1 MNFGKPEVIF
11 GLSAVVME
19 INHSNRTESLSLQRQ
34 HSRSEW
40 MAIFYEPT
48 CQWMLKL
55 VRCLTNRIVW

>member
-1 MNFGKPEVIF
+1 MIFGKPEVIF

-34 HSRSEW
+34 HSRPEW

-55 VRCLTNRIVW
+55 VRRLNRIVW